1 MRYRR
6 VPRWKPISQL
16 RIYLS
21 KLLFSLR
28 WGDHFTRCPCRK
40 LNLAGNCHRIGR
52 CSCLMREV
60 CSLICLALVGAL
72 RSRVSLE
79 AENTILRHQL
89 NVLRRKSPNR
99 PTFGMLDRL
108 IFAGLYRLA
117 PKVLGALA
125 IVKPETVI
133 KWHRAG
139 FRSYWRWKSRRHGG
153 RPTVAPEIRKL
164 IREMSIANPLWGA
177 PRIHGEL
184 LKLGIDI
191 GQTSVAKYMAKRRD
205 PPSQG
210 WRTFLRNHADGIAA
224 MDMFVVPTISFRL
237 LYGLLIVGHGRRQIL
252 RFGVTAHPT
261 AEWIANQITEACGW
275 EQAPRYLIRDRDGA
289 YGEVFIRR
297 LRSMGI
303 RDRPTSPRSPWENG
317 YAERLIGSIRREC
330 LDHVVVFS
338 ERHLRHLLLSYMK
351 YYNEMRTHLSM
362 EKDAPVPGG
371 LHHQYVR
378 T

>member
-1 MRYRR
+1 
-6 VPRWKPISQL
+6 
-16 RIYLS
+16 
-21 KLLFSLR
+21 
-28 WGDHFTRCPCRK
+28 
-40 LNLAGNCHRIGR
+40 
-52 CSCLMREV
+52 MREV
-60 CSLICLALVGAL
+60 CSLIWLALVGAF

-89 NVLRRKSPNR
+89 NVLRRKSPKR

-191 GQTSVAKYMAKRRD
+191 GQTSVAKYMARRRD

-210 WRTFLRNHADGIAA
+210 WRT
-224 MDMFVVPTISFRL
+224 MDLFVVPTISFRL

-252 RFGVTAHPT
+252 WFGVTARPT

-289 YGEVFIRR
+289 YGEIFIRR

-303 RDRPTSPRSPWENG
+303 RDRPTSPRSPWQNG

-351 YYNEMRTHLSM
+351 YYN
-362 EKDAPVPGG
+362 PVS
-371 LHHQYVR
+371 
-378 T
+378 